1 MGRKKALPAGS
12 TDPTPKPPWRTVI
25 SMHKVES
32 VARGSRGGLVIS
44 GRTGGREIAV
54 EIPKSEINA
63 LLAGSRWPLSA
74 SKAKQTAEDPETGQL
89 SLF

>member
-1 MGRKKALPAGS
+1 L
-12 TDPTPKPPWRTVI
+12 I
-25 SMHKVES
+25 
-32 VARGSRGGLVIS
+32 IS

-63 LLAGSRWPLSA
+63 LLAGSRWPLAA
-74 SKAKQTAEDPETGQL
+74 SKKSEATDDPPFQL